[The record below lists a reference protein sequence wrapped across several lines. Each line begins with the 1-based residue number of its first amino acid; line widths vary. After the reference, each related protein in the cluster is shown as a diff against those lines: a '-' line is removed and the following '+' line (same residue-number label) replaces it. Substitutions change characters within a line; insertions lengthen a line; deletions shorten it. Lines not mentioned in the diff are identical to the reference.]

1 MKKIVAV
8 TLFLLLSLAV
18 AHSKVVKIVPGKGT
32 TVSAPKTIEI
42 TFNEAIEASFSTF
55 KVYAYTGE
63 LSNGALRTFV
73 NSKIA
78 LKNDATARADSS
90 TQAKGTTKNVQI
102 SLKPKLKT
110 GTYVVMWRILGSDT
124 HSVDGNSFFKIK
136 P

>member
-1 MKKIVAV
+1 MRKTLTIA
-8 TLFLLLSLAV
+8 LFLLLSLAV
-18 AHSKVVKIVPGKGT
+18 AHSKVIKIIPAKGAS
-32 TVSAPKTIEI
+32 VSAPKTIEI
-42 TFNEAIEASFSTF
+42 TFNEAIESQFSTF

-73 NSKIA
+73 KSKIT

-124 HSVDGNSFFKIK
+124 HTVDGSSFFKIK